1 MILKLGLFMRST
13 TRHRS
18 FNIHRHIVRQKNFS
32 TISSEEKNGDVLL
45 VQERNSVVTLTLN
58 RPKER
63 NALNYELLQKL
74 HTELNDIGNAGKNVR
89 AVVINSSG
97 PMFCSGHDLKEIK
110 SSTIEDS
117 RKVFELCS
125 DVMKMLSRIPQP
137 TISAVN
143 GMATA
148 GEIVVI

>member
-1 MILKLGLFMRST
+1 MVLKTGLFMRSSA
-13 TRHRS
+13 RHRS
-18 FNIHRHIVRQKNFS
+18 FNMHRHIIRQKNCS
-32 TISSEEKNGDVLL
+32 TVSTEEKHGDILL

-74 HTELNDIGNAGKNVR
+74 HRKLHYIENAGKNIR

-110 SSTIEDS
+110 SSTMEDS
-117 RKVFELCS
+117 RKIFELCS
-125 DVMKMLSRIPQP
+125 EVMKMLSRIPQP

-148 GEIVVI
+148 GETVVI